1 MIYKSRHL
9 ILFILCYNVIPI
21 ICDIEA
27 FLKGNF
33 EQELFGDGEF
43 HIRDK
48 VNMKCHF
55 FMSFFES
62 DLTSFFFLFA
72 EE

>member
-48 VNMKCHF
+48 VNMSL
-55 FMSFFES
+55 FMSIRKYEKVI
-62 DLTSFFFLFA
+62 
-72 EE
+72 